1 MNSLNYCLTLRGQ
14 NHQSMISKEEN
25 ILLAAEELFATKG
38 FNGTSTREI
47 AKEARVNVS
56 MISYYFGSKEKL
68 FEQLFQFRMNESLAF
83 SKEIMANDSLNE
95 WEKLNVVITRYI
107 FRVKTL
113 KNFYLILQ
121 REQLTNK
128 NPKILQNIN
137 ESKKGFLR
145 IYEQLIHS
153 GFNDKIFTKKPRL
166 ELIHA
171 TISGTIFT
179 GINTFSLYKEFSD
192 GDDNFEIQYFEDL
205 NIHIKNL
212 LKYLLGYEQ
221 NI

>member
-1 MNSLNYCLTLRGQ
+1 MPSQ
-14 NHQSMISKEEN
+14 KWKIMISKEEN
-25 ILLAAEELFATKG
+25 ILLAAEELFANKG

-83 SKEIMANDSLNE
+83 SKEILANESMNA
-95 WEKLNVVITRYI
+95 WEKLTVVISRYV

-121 REQLTNK
+121 REQLINK
-128 NPKILQNIN
+128 NIQILQNIN

-145 IYEQLIHS
+145 IYEHLLHDGLQQ
-153 GFNDKIFTKKPRL
+153 KIFTKTPRL
-166 ELIHA
+166 ELVHA
-171 TISGTIFT
+171 TVSGTIFT
-179 GINTFSLYKEFSD
+179 GINTFSLYKEFAN
-192 GDDNFEIQYFEDL
+192 GDENFETQYFEDL